1 MRIYKYDIPINGSIM
16 LPAGSQILSVGIQD
30 DQVRVWILLDPDAPK
45 TEACAFR
52 VVGTG
57 WDVDRDSLGIFI
69 GTVRDG
75 GFVWHVFARGV
86 ATIAVSAEDQ
96 ASAPIKSVIDAIAEL
111 AQADGR

>member
-45 TEACAFR
+45 TEAYAFR

-86 ATIAVSAEDQ
+86 L
-96 ASAPIKSVIDAIAEL
+96 PCGHKGWDADRCGEC
-111 AQADGR
+111 GRTRPVKEPK